1 MYRFYKTI
9 SVVLHPIMVPTIGII
24 LYLLI
29 LPNSYTSKQKTAL
42 LALVFITTYL
52 VPLLILA
59 LFKKLNLIHN
69 FNIKGVRRK
78 KGTSCANDYCF
89 LPIRKYDRE

>member
-42 LALVFITTYL
+42 LALIFITTYL
-52 VPLLILA
+52 VPILILA

-69 FNIKGVRRK
+69 FNITGVKERK
-78 KGTSCANDYCF
+78 VPVA
-89 LPIRKYDRE
+89 IMKYDRE